1 MGDMT
6 VLMLKRNSKESMRAW
21 VAQHQNNEVK
31 KVSPLVS
38 SLSTQVQYPIYTLHV
53 QKLLSHPSVK
63 VMSIFIFQVDVSL
76 KTKLNSWMWPKKK
89 KNPINPLLKQN
100 SYSKWFKASQLWQ
113 HYLIQGERR
122 NNNTASETIGWVTV
136 TVTTNRENIKRF
148 ASPTHFS

>member
-1 MGDMT
+1 MT

-31 KVSPLVS
+31 KVSPPVS
-38 SLSTQVQYPIYTLHV
+38 SVSTQVQCPIYTLHV
-53 QKLLSHPSVK
+53 QKLLSHPPVK

-89 KNPINPLLKQN
+89 KNPINPPLKQN
-100 SYSKWFKASQLWQ
+100 SYGKWFKANQLWQ